1 MLVCVLFN
9 GLSGNEVTASCEEV
23 MHNSWIND
31 EDSSGEEEADQHW
44 ESARFLL
51 CATELHSLTHGMDD
65 LPESIQSFVETVSS
79 QIAK

>member
-23 MHNSWIND
+23 MHNSWISD

-44 ESARFLL
+44 ESARSFSVQLNCTL
-51 CATELHSLTHGMDD
+51 SPMEWT
-65 LPESIQSFVETVSS
+65 IYQSQFSHL
-79 QIAK
+79 